1 MSPSFTTL
9 PLPFIARLSRRARAG
24 KAAMGAT
31 KLGAA
36 ALRRVKRQRQ
46 KARLKAQPKVQE
58 ATQTESAVGPAHST
72 EEEDEGGV
80 EYVPETLDFEDDE
93 FQRVA
98 ERFNP
103 RPRGPTEEEQQ
114 VVLEQQNMD
123 ALREALE
130 RAEVEEGTAAEP
142 RLSKKKLKKMCR
154 MSLAALKR
162 IARKPEVVEW
172 EDVTAKDPEFLVF
185 LKCYR
190 NTVPVPKH
198 WARKRKYL
206 AGKRGF
212 VKPPFELPPFI
223 RDTGITEAREAARRQ
238 DNAKT
243 LKVKAREK
251 MRPKL
256 GKLSVDYQRLHDA
269 FFKYQTKP
277 PLTVQGDL
285 YYEGKEFESKYRDKR
300 PGHLSDEARTALGM
314 GSLGCPPWL
323 YNMQRHGPPPSYQ
336 HLKIPGLN
344 APIPEGAQWGYHA
357 GGWGKP
363 PVDDATKPL
372 FEGVAYDTRDP
383 KTRDAYLRPV
393 EHNLWGEFEPEDDDD
408 EAVEEDGTVEQAD

>member
-1 MSPSFTTL
+1 
-9 PLPFIARLSRRARAG
+9 
-24 KAAMGAT
+24 MGAT
-31 KLGAA
+31 KFGRA
-36 ALRRVKRQRQ
+36 ALRRVKKQRQ
-46 KARLKAQPKVQE
+46 KERLKAQPKAEKSVKI
-58 ATQTESAVGPAHST
+58 AAAFDLAHGT
-72 EEEDEGGV
+72 EEEDECEI
-80 EYVPETLDFEDDE
+80 EYVPEKLDFEDEE

-98 ERFNP
+98 ERFNSKP
-103 RPRGPTEEEQQ
+103 REPTEEQQQ
-114 VVLEQQNMD
+114 VAIEQQNLE

-130 RAEVEEGTAAEP
+130 RADVEESTAEP

-172 EDVTAKDPEFLVF
+172 EDVTAKDPAFLVF

-212 VKPPFELPPFI
+212 IKPPFELPSFI
-223 RDTGITEAREAARRQ
+223 RDTGITEARETTRRQ

-269 FFKYQTKP
+269 FFKHQTKP

-300 PGHLSDEARTALGM
+300 PGYLSDEARTALGM
-314 GSLGCPPWL
+314 GSLSCPPWL
-323 YNMQRHGPPPSYQ
+323 YNMQRYGPPPSYQ

-363 PVDDATKPL
+363 PVDDATRPL

-383 KTRDAYLRPV
+383 KTRDAYLKPV
-393 EHNLWGEFEPEDDDD
+393 EYNLWGEFEPEEEDD
-408 EAVEEDGTVEQAD
+408 EFVEEDSAAEQAD